1 MYVTLW
7 ASPFQMNWRAQVQYP
22 RSGAGEV
29 PPLLVPLKISGSSGC
44 LGRKLVIAQDA
55 AQSLADLRM
64 QRLCPFTNR
73 RDRRTSNQ
81 SVKRQKRPA
90 STRGWYNDTH
100 WLERPPPHSLGSLVA
115 SLLRASPGALP
126 WVTRTEKKK
135 RRGMEGTLV
144 NLKLLPCGGS
154 LRARTWTSSGSGIG
168 RDWIRYSIC
177 LAFTMRSSTSSFLFA
192 VRFGWSE
199 KEMEY
204 V

>member
-22 RSGAGEV
+22 WSGAGEV

-64 QRLCPFTNR
+64 QRLCPSANR
-73 RDRRTSNQ
+73 RGGRTSNQ

-90 STRGWYNDTH
+90 STLEWYNDTH
-100 WLERPPPHSLGSLVA
+100 WLGRPPPHSLGSLVA

-126 WVTRTEKKK
+126 WVTCTEKKK
-135 RRGMEGTLV
+135 EGEWRGHWSISNSCHVGGPCARV
-144 NLKLLPCGGS
+144 PGLLPVLELG
-154 LRARTWTSSGSGIG
+154 GIG
-168 RDWIRYSIC
+168 
-177 LAFTMRSSTSSFLFA
+177 
-192 VRFGWSE
+192 
-199 KEMEY
+199 
-204 V
+204 

>member
-22 RSGAGEV
+22 WSGAGEV

-64 QRLCPFTNR
+64 QRLCPSANR
-73 RDRRTSNQ
+73 RDRRTLNQ

-90 STRGWYNDTH
+90 STLGWYNDTH
-100 WLERPPPHSLGSLVA
+100 WLGRPPPYSLGSLVA

-135 RRGMEGTLV
+135 KG
-144 NLKLLPCGGS
+144 NGGDIGQSQTPAVWES

>member
-22 RSGAGEV
+22 WSGAGEV

-55 AQSLADLRM
+55 AQSLADLRT
-64 QRLCPFTNR
+64 QRLCPSANR
-73 RDRRTSNQ
+73 RDRRTLNQ

-90 STRGWYNDTH
+90 STLGWYSDTH
-100 WLERPPPHSLGSLVA
+100 WLGRPPPHSLGSLVA

-135 RRGMEGTLV
+135 EGEWREHRSISNSCHVGVLARAYLDFFRFWNWEGLDKIFDLFSLYHEVVHELLLV
-144 NLKLLPCGGS
+144 CCS
-154 LRARTWTSSGSGIG
+154 
-168 RDWIRYSIC
+168 IR
-177 LAFTMRSSTSSFLFA
+177 
-192 VRFGWSE
+192 VE
-199 KEMEY
+199 
-204 V
+204 

>member
-1 MYVTLW
+1 MAHPG
-7 ASPFQMNWRAQVQYP
+7 ASAANSSSLKMP
-22 RSGAGEV
+22 RKVSLICACSASVHPPIAGTGAH
-29 PPLLVPLKISGSSGC
+29 PINQLKG
-44 LGRKLVIAQDA
+44 K
-55 AQSLADLRM
+55 
-64 QRLCPFTNR
+64 
-73 RDRRTSNQ
+73 
-81 SVKRQKRPA
+81 KRPA
-90 STRGWYNDTH
+90 STLGWYNDTH
-100 WLERPPPHSLGSLVA
+100 WLGRPPPHSLGSLVA

-135 RRGMEGTLV
+135 RRGMEGTSV